1 MNSELEDL
9 MERSTNLMRKE
20 KAALIR
26 FLVTSLDR
34 PEVDEVSEEEFSAE
48 LARRGLELETG
59 RVLGLP
65 ADKMLDKWKERF
77 GNGGKP

>member
-1 MNSELEDL
+1 MNSELENL
-9 MERSTNLMRKE
+9 MERSTYLMREE

-26 FLVTSLDR
+26 FLVTCLDR

-59 RVLGLP
+59 RVHGLP
-65 ADKMLDKWKERF
+65 ADKMLGKWKERF